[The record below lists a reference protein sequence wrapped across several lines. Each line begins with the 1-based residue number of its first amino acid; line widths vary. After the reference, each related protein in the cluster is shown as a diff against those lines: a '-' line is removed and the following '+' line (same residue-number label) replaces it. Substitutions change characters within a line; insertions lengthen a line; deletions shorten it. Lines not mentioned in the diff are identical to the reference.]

1 MQTCLAVGAGGALG
15 AICRYLYSLIPFPG
29 PFPVATLLINLFGA
43 VVIGFVT
50 GLAEHQPNIPFG
62 LILFLKTG
70 VCGGFTTFSTFS
82 LETVTLFEQ
91 KRPALG
97 ILYACI
103 SVLLCVLG
111 VLIGKLLAQR
121 IA

>member
-15 AICRYLYSLIPFPG
+15 AICRYLFSLIPFPG
-29 PFPVATLLINLFGA
+29 PFPVATLLI
-43 VVIGFVT
+43 
-50 GLAEHQPNIPFG
+50 NIPFG